1 MLYSNGKNKYKF
13 IEYETTRY
21 YKTIIRFRKELQS
34 YKKTLTIKVNR

>member
-21 YKTIIRFRKELQS
+21 YKTIISRCLD
-34 YKKTLTIKVNR
+34 